1 VGEMTNHTR
10 DILVLSAIS
19 ILLMIGT
26 YKCGREQTQSEII
39 QPVPTQIVEKRIEPE
54 NSIDEDYYEEEVQE
68 EHFLIVGSFT
78 DEQIAQEYVDRL
90 LKESNDAFITEQ
102 DGYYRVSIYSSN
114 NLQDVVRKKE
124 QLAYTE
130 QKMWVY
136 SRYYN

>member
-90 LKESNDAFITEQ
+90 LNESNDAFITEQ

-136 SRYYN
+136 SRY

>member
-136 SRYYN
+136 SRY

>member
-1 VGEMTNHTR
+1 MGEMTNHTR

-136 SRYYN
+136 SRY

>member
-1 VGEMTNHTR
+1 MTNHTR

-136 SRYYN
+136 SRY

>member
-39 QPVPTQIVEKRIEPE
+39 QPVPTQIVEKRIDPE

-90 LKESNDAFITEQ
+90 LNESNDAFITEQ

-136 SRYYN
+136 SRY

>member
-1 VGEMTNHTR
+1 MTNHTR

-90 LKESNDAFITEQ
+90 LNESNDAFITEQ

-136 SRYYN
+136 SRY

>member
-1 VGEMTNHTR
+1 MTNHTR

-26 YKCGREQTQSEII
+26 YKCGREQTQSEIF

-90 LKESNDAFITEQ
+90 LNESNDAFITEQ

-136 SRYYN
+136 SRY

>member
-1 VGEMTNHTR
+1 MTNHTR

-26 YKCGREQTQSEII
+26 YKCGREQAQSEII

-136 SRYYN
+136 SRY